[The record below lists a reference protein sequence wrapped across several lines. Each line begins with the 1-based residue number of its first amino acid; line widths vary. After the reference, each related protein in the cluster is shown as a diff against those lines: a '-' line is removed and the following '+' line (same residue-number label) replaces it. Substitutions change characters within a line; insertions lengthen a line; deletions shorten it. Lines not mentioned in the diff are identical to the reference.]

1 MDSQTALLTNS
12 VEPSLELPITP
23 SSKTY
28 RGRKRRVRTADSTAN
43 KMQRGL
49 EGIASIL
56 YRRLK
61 LALISKNISGLVL
74 KNYSKEIRN
83 NGRDRHKRLLTLKA
97 IYLGIW
103 EV

>member
-1 MDSQTALLTNS
+1 MPTNS
-12 VEPSLELPITP
+12 VEPSLEPPITF

-28 RGRKRRVRTADSTAN
+28 KGRKRRVRTVDSTAN
-43 KMQRGL
+43 KIQRSL

-56 YRRLK
+56 YRWLR

-83 NGRDRHKRLLTLKA
+83 DRRDRRKRLLILKA
-97 IYLGIW
+97 IYLGMW